1 MPWQHCSASMGRYG
15 AVLLGTVSGLR
26 VLALGGDPPGA
37 LGAGVLSAA
46 VPGAFLCCRYQVP
59 MDAERRWDIC
69 LRRLRSYGVCWTPLL
84 TWGFAGAPHSNR
96 EDSTFGKTDVHRLLS
111 VCTADWAAP
120 FLSIE
125 DTQCCHSP
133 PTWKRNYGRRNPS
146 EKNHLHDQGQRRP
159 ESRTVPL
166 PRSRRPHHR
175 RPSPGH
181 RSQPQTNLQD
191 RKNPNPKARPAGQT
205 QESPADSQE
214 HQRRQPHPEG
224 AARLGTHGRTR
235 NSRQ

>member
-1 MPWQHCSASMGRYG
+1 M
-15 AVLLGTVSGLR
+15 
-26 VLALGGDPPGA
+26 
-37 LGAGVLSAA
+37 
-46 VPGAFLCCRYQVP
+46 PGAFLCCRYQVP

-146 EKNHLHDQGQRRP
+146 EKTISMIKDKGGLKAGRCRSLGLAAHTIGALALAIAHNLKQTFRI
-159 ESRTVPL
+159 ERT
-166 PRSRRPHHR
+166 
-175 RPSPGH
+175 
-181 RSQPQTNLQD
+181 QTQ
-191 RKNPNPKARPAGQT
+191 KPAPPARPKSHQPT
-205 QESPADSQE
+205 RRNISADSLTP
-214 HQRRQPHPEG
+214 RAPPD
-224 AARLGTHGRTR
+224 
-235 NSRQ
+235 